1 MTKFRVKYKNPSL
14 SNLTL
19 VRNVEL
25 KASTPEEARGEL
37 QAGAGGEG
45 KHNYLLNDIRNVL
58 QIEKIDL
65 E

>member
-1 MTKFRVKYKNPSL
+1 
-14 SNLTL
+14 